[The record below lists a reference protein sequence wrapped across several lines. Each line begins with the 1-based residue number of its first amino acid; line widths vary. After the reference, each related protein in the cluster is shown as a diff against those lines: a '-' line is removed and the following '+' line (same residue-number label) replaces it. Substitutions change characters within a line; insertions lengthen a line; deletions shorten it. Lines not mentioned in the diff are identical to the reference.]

1 MNDHASHQNDA
12 TSVPGRMSRPAPR
25 LAPLPPEHSPEL
37 AGIFKITSDRLGFIP
52 NRFLTMQRKPKM
64 VKAFGDLVESIFGP
78 DGVVDPK
85 TKQLVAFMVSHA
97 SGCQYCVA
105 HTGSTTARMGIP
117 AEKLEAIWDYQSSH
131 LFNDAERAALDVAV
145 ASGCIPNEV
154 TDDMFANLRAHWRD
168 DQIVEI
174 IGVIGMFGFLN
185 RWNDTFATPLEA
197 EPIAFGR
204 ERLGAAGWTP
214 DKHIR

>member
-1 MNDHASHQNDA
+1 
-12 TSVPGRMSRPAPR
+12 
-25 LAPLPPEHSPEL
+25 
-37 AGIFKITSDRLGFIP
+37 
-52 NRFLTMQRKPKM
+52 M